1 MLISGVRK
9 SKSFKT
15 SPRYIRK
22 RSYKYFDQ
30 ELFISAVQKLSWLD
44 LYLCEDVDA
53 AVEIFTGKITDILDE
68 MAPMKTFQVR
78 TNYAPWLSE
87 KTVKLMKTRD
97 ELQKL
102 ASETKCKE
110 DWVRYKHIR
119 NTINNRLKYEESSW
133 QRSRLDACS
142 NNSAKTWKN
151 VKGILN

>member
-78 TNYAPWLSE
+78 TN
-87 KTVKLMKTRD
+87 
-97 ELQKL
+97 
-102 ASETKCKE
+102 
-110 DWVRYKHIR
+110 
-119 NTINNRLKYEESSW
+119 
-133 QRSRLDACS
+133 
-142 NNSAKTWKN
+142 
-151 VKGILN
+151 